1 MALVVS
7 MIMLTVTACGP
18 TTNNNSDTK
27 TTNSGVG
34 YYFLYKGTQVLMNEK
49 TSEILTS
56 LGKYKNYFES
66 EACAYQGLEKTY
78 TYNGFALYTYPKDG
92 VDYVLSVVLLD
103 DTVSTPEG
111 ISIGASEKDV
121 IAEYGNAGAKEKGA
135 LKYTKDKSTITF
147 IIKNSEVDSI
157 EYTAITK

>member
-1 MALVVS
+1 MMS
-7 MIMLTVTACGP
+7 MIMLAVTACGP
-18 TTNNNSDTK
+18 AANNNSGTK
-27 TTNSGVG
+27 TNDGGDG
-34 YYFLYKGTQVLMNEK
+34 YFFTYMGTRVLMNEK
-49 TSEILTS
+49 TSEVLTS

-103 DTVSTPEG
+103 DTLSTPEG

-121 IAEYGNAGAKEKGA
+121 IAKYGNAGVEEKGS

-147 IIKNSEVDSI
+147 IIKNNEVDSI